1 MAKDIHTNSSLS
13 VHSDWSGVSRE
24 PFQMYM
30 SWLLKGRVLSFVFIT
45 ENAFYL
51 GLIINNMRFIIQE
64 ENSPC
69 VSKVKK

>member
-30 SWLLKGRVLSFVFIT
+30 SWRLREEFECCFYNRECFLFGVDNKQYEVYNPGR
-45 ENAFYL
+45 
-51 GLIINNMRFIIQE
+51 
-64 ENSPC
+64 
-69 VSKVKK
+69 K